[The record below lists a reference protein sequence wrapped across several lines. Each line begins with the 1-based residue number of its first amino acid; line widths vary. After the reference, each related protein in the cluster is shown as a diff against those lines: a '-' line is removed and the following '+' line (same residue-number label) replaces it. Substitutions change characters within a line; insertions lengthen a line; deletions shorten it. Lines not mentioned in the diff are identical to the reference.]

1 MSKRERR
8 QNVEGGEVERS
19 EQLSQELRETDFL
32 LNQKILQLET
42 LYQAGLNVG
51 SSLEIGQIV
60 DEFLPQA
67 IAMVDARAGFLLRR
81 ERGHRELVLE
91 DQTNMN
97 KEQLALASCAPL
109 EGLLRTLLRTG
120 KMLVLAPGELPGALI
135 DRHILAVPLG
145 SEGVLAVLD
154 KETRSGVQAF
164 SEGDVHLLDLICRQ
178 AGAALA
184 NARLYHDMEEE
195 KNLNQSI
202 VSSIANGVV
211 STDLRGQ
218 IMRVNPAVERIFA
231 DEEKF
236 IGRSCAQLFRL
247 SGCKHIA
254 TAIQASLRD
263 GEHRQI
269 DAENERTGS
278 LSLNAKISPLLD
290 ADGQVQGLV
299 ITVEDLTEHH
309 RIRSMFKQY
318 ATDQVVDLLLAADSP
333 PALGG
338 ENREATV
345 LFVDLVGSTKLLDE
359 VGAEKMVHLLNDCF
373 TRLVDIV
380 FRYNGTLDKYIG
392 DGFLAVY
399 GAPVAFDDDVERA
412 AHSAMD
418 IREEMK
424 RFNHANQIDWGIKV
438 GLSRGLVTAGNIG
451 SLRRMEYTVIG
462 PMVNLGARLCDRARS
477 GQILVENSVYEA
489 LREKLD
495 FLSEGYQIFKGIRE
509 PVEIY
514 QLIGLPGTGARL
526 ENSKRELVM
535 AEKPGKVDLDI
546 PMVPD
551 MELTA
556 THTAEAVGHFMGLDE
571 EKIEEVKMALIEA
584 CINAIEHSQSKDGRL
599 HIDFDVSDSALTIV
613 ISDRGH
619 GFEVDAVRDKLR
631 QRRESGQRQRGWGL
645 QLMEELMD
653 RVELQSD
660 SNGTTLTLVKNR

>member
-1 MSKRERR
+1 MAMNKREREKKR
-8 QNVEGGEVERS
+8 PADRS

-42 LYQAGLNVG
+42 LYQAGLNIG
-51 SSLEIGQIV
+51 ASLEIGQIV

-67 IAMVDARAGFLLRR
+67 IAMVDARAGFLLRG
-81 ERGHRELVLE
+81 ERAHKQLVLE
-91 DQTNMN
+91 DHTNLN
-97 KEQLALASCAPL
+97 QEQLALVSCKPL
-109 EGLLRTLLRTG
+109 VSRLRALLRTG
-120 KMLVLAPGELPGALI
+120 KARAFAPGELVGALAG
-135 DRHILAVPLG
+135 RHLLAVPLG
-145 SEGVLAVLD
+145 REGVLAVLD
-154 KETRSGVQAF
+154 KETREGVQAF
-164 SEGDVHLLDLICRQ
+164 SEADVHLLELICRQ
-178 AGAALA
+178 AGIALA
-184 NARLYHDMEEE
+184 NARLYRDMEEE

-211 STDLRGQ
+211 STDLRGR
-218 IMRVNPAVERIFA
+218 IVRINPAVERIFA
-231 DEEKF
+231 TQEKF
-236 IGRSCAQLFRL
+236 VGRSCAQLFRL
-247 SGCKHIA
+247 CGCLRIA
-254 TAIQASLRD
+254 EAVQQSLRD
-263 GEHRQI
+263 GQHRQVK
-269 DAENERTGS
+269 AEGERTGA
-278 LSLNAKISPLLD
+278 LSLTAMISSLLD
-290 ADGQVQGLV
+290 ADGQIQGLV
-299 ITVEDLTEHH
+299 VTLEDLTEHH
-309 RIRSMFKQY
+309 RMRSMFKQY
-318 ATDQVVDLLLAADSP
+318 ASDQVVDLLLATDTQ

-338 ENREATV
+338 ENREVTM
-345 LFVDLVGSTKLLDE
+345 LFVDLVGSTKLLGE
-359 VGAEKMVHLLNDCF
+359 IGAEKMVYLLNDCF

-380 FRYNGTLDKYIG
+380 FRDNGMLDKYTG

-399 GAPVAFDDDVERA
+399 GAPVAFDDDVQRA
-412 AHSAMD
+412 ARSAMD
-418 IREEMK
+418 IREQMQ
-424 RFNHANQIDWGIKV
+424 RFNRANAIDWGIKI
-438 GLSRGLVTAGNIG
+438 GLSRGLVTVGNIG

-477 GQILVENSVYEA
+477 GQILVESNVYKV

-495 FLSEGYQIFKGIRE
+495 FSSEGYQIFKGIRD

-514 QLIGLPGTGARL
+514 QLNGRQGTGARL
-526 ENSKRELVM
+526 ENNRRELAM
-535 AEKPGKVDLDI
+535 KDKPAKVDLDI

-619 GFEVDAVRDKLR
+619 GFEVDAVREKLR

-653 RVELQSD
+653 QVDFQSD
-660 SNGTTLTLVKNR
+660 ANGTTLTLVKNR

>member
-1 MSKRERR
+1 MNKRK
-8 QNVEGGEVERS
+8 QKKVPAADRS
-19 EQLSQELRETDFL
+19 AQLTQELRETDFL

-42 LYQAGLNVG
+42 LYQAGLNIG

-81 ERGHRELVLE
+81 ERAHKQLVLE
-91 DQTNMN
+91 DHTNLN
-97 KEQLALASCAPL
+97 QEQLALISSEPL
-109 EGLLRTLLRTG
+109 MGTLRLLLRTG
-120 KMLVLAPGELPGALI
+120 KARSLAPSQLTGALAG
-135 DRHILAVPLG
+135 RYLLAVPLG
-145 SEGVLAVLD
+145 REGVLVVLD
-154 KETRSGVQAF
+154 KETREGVQDF
-164 SEGDVHLLDLICRQ
+164 SEADVHLLELICRQ
-178 AGAALA
+178 AGVALA
-184 NARLYHDMEEE
+184 NARLYRDMEEE

-202 VSSIANGVV
+202 VSSIANGVI
-211 STDLRGQ
+211 STDLRGR
-218 IMRVNPAVERIFA
+218 IMRVNTAVERIFVA
-231 DEEKF
+231 QEKF
-236 IGRSCAQLFRL
+236 VGRSCAQLFRQ
-247 SGCKHIA
+247 SGCARIA
-254 TAIQASLRD
+254 EAVQQALRD
-263 GEHRQI
+263 GQHRQI
-269 DAENERTGS
+269 DAEGARTGS
-278 LSLNAKISPLLD
+278 LSLNAMISSLRD
-290 ADGQVQGLV
+290 ADGQMQGLV
-299 ITVEDLTEHH
+299 ITLEDLTEHH

-318 ATDQVVDLLLAADSP
+318 ASDQVVDLLLAADTQ

-338 ENREATV
+338 ENREVAM
-345 LFVDLVGSTKLLDE
+345 LFVDLVGSTGLLDE
-359 VGAEKMVHLLNDCF
+359 IGAEKMVYLLNDCF

-380 FRYNGTLDKYIG
+380 FRDNGMLDKYTG

-412 AHSAMD
+412 ARSAMD
-418 IREEMK
+418 IRAEMQ
-424 RFNHANQIDWGIKV
+424 RFNRANGIDWGIKI
-438 GLSRGLVTAGNIG
+438 GLSRGVVTVGNVG

-477 GQILVENSVYEA
+477 GQVLVESGVYEV
-489 LREKLD
+489 LREKID
-495 FLSEGYQIFKGIRE
+495 FSSEGYQIFKGIRE

-514 QLIGLPGTGARL
+514 QLIGPLGSGARQ
-526 ENSKRELVM
+526 ENSRRELAM
-535 AEKPGKVDLDI
+535 KEKPAKVDLDI

-619 GFEVDAVRDKLR
+619 GFDVGAVREKLR

-653 RVELQSD
+653 RVDLQSD
-660 SNGTTLTLVKNR
+660 SDGTTLTLVKNR